1 MEHITASSYNVKF
14 FFKMFFRNIL
24 YCIFCSLVM
33 GVISHFISITIIK
46 DLISASLTL
55 LGIKYIYIDG
65 MKSINSKFTLNEFE
79 YEKLKIK
86 LPRLL
91 VAIAIV
97 SFTFA
102 LITSSIALVL
112 QVIVRF
118 FVSSLLPGGEFE
130 LFNMKSVVPLVLR
143 VIQNITYSILIIF
156 ILKTNIDR
164 IFNNTKLILYK
175 RIIVCLVIYVVLT
188 LSISISN
195 IIITGKIKD
204 ESIVGNGNLVVDFEK
219 EEEKDPNYNGTVLT
233 LLSTENFT
241 VFNKELVYHAGHF
254 TDAITEFY
262 NLDFTDGR
270 TLLTV
275 DDVTIKDMSNVEI
288 LYSANN
294 KLYFFYNVTDA
305 GNAGLYSIDLEN
317 EEISRVLD
325 HVKSYDYD
333 GLLLSNVLYYTN
345 YIDNKFTVN
354 KFDFNDESEQTLLTF
369 ETDDVENLEYKLKQY
384 KEDIITYHFNK
395 NDNISTIYRNDT
407 SICTIGA
414 PINNFV
420 LGNNEVH
427 IFVDNHVYSV
437 NLDSGE
443 VVNQLE
449 TPFETKDIYWDYQYS
464 PNIDA
469 AYPLI
474 NVSMT
479 SNYIF
484 NYNDHTLQELNLK
497 PTEDSTLFPESTAS
511 FYKFNDEHLLMVDE
525 WKNIYII
532 KNDYSEVVT
541 SVPSTEIAAVKI
553 DMDGL
558 VYLAKSGQN
567 SLEILEIK

>member
-1 MEHITASSYNVKF
+1 M
-14 FFKMFFRNIL
+14 
-24 YCIFCSLVM
+24 
-33 GVISHFISITIIK
+33 
-46 DLISASLTL
+46 
-55 LGIKYIYIDG
+55 
-65 MKSINSKFTLNEFE
+65 
-79 YEKLKIK
+79 
-86 LPRLL
+86 
-91 VAIAIV
+91 
-97 SFTFA
+97 
-102 LITSSIALVL
+102 
-112 QVIVRF
+112 
-118 FVSSLLPGGEFE
+118 
-130 LFNMKSVVPLVLR
+130 
-143 VIQNITYSILIIF
+143 
-156 ILKTNIDR
+156 
-164 IFNNTKLILYK
+164 
-175 RIIVCLVIYVVLT
+175 
-188 LSISISN
+188 
-195 IIITGKIKD
+195 
-204 ESIVGNGNLVVDFEK
+204 
-219 EEEKDPNYNGTVLT
+219 
-233 LLSTENFT
+233 
-241 VFNKELVYHAGHF
+241 
-254 TDAITEFY
+254 
-262 NLDFTDGR
+262 
-270 TLLTV
+270 
-275 DDVTIKDMSNVEI
+275 
-288 LYSANN
+288 
-294 KLYFFYNVTDA
+294 
-305 GNAGLYSIDLEN
+305 
-317 EEISRVLD
+317 
-325 HVKSYDYD
+325 KSYDYD

-464 PNIDA
+464 QNIDA

-497 PTEDSTLFPESTAS
+497 PTEDSTLFPERTAS
-511 FYKFNDEHLLMVDE
+511 FYKFNDEHLLMIDE

-541 SVPSTEIAAVKI
+541 SVIVDLCMAVAENQNKI
-553 DMDGL
+553 
-558 VYLAKSGQN
+558 V
-567 SLEILEIK
+567 